1 MYIYIHAKATIII
14 IIVSQAIMH
23 ANFQLHDS
31 YYNGYSVIKDE
42 SGIFELVLMLLA
54 VKAVHIFIPVT

>member
-1 MYIYIHAKATIII
+1 
-14 IIVSQAIMH
+14 MH

-42 SGIFELVLMLLA
+42 SGVFILVLMLLA
-54 VKAVHIFIPVT
+54 VKAVHIFVHVT